1 MPGFTIHI
9 AVAKQ
14 YLNKHKNEI
23 INEEEFLNGTIAP
36 DLDETM
42 SEICKDKNKSHY
54 GIWNI
59 FPNITNIDVFLNDSS
74 VDINKDYWKGYLLH
88 LLTDFYFYNKTF
100 FNECLEMENNNGNIY
115 YDYDCLNKDL
125 IERYQITILENIKK
139 YMNFID
145 GTPKY
150 LDKDKLIN
158 FIEKISSL
166 NLDNQIKIILEK
178 GMEGLN

>member
-9 AVAKQ
+9 AIAKQ

-23 INEEEFLNGTIAP
+23 LNEKDFIKGVIAP

-42 SEICKDKNKSHY
+42 YEISRDKNKSHY
-54 GIWNI
+54 GTWHIL
-59 FPNITNIDVFLNDSS
+59 PVETNIDMFLNDSS
-74 VDINKDYWKGYLLH
+74 VDINNDYWKGYLLH
-88 LLTDFYFYNKTF
+88 LLTDFYFYNKF
-100 FNECLEMENNNGNIY
+100 FLKECLKMKNNNNNIY

-150 LDKDKLIN
+150 LDKDKVII